1 MIFRKSIFI
10 HCTNILIYFNI
21 LRSYQIN
28 AICFYFQHMF
38 IYTCLKLLMLI
49 LLNFG
54 LNQDVAKN
62 FEICDCC
69 KFPYVYTDALTH
81 KQIQEGNEI
90 IHWYKRQLVRDIKN
104 FDCKSHI
111 HYSPYELAFPSLTPT
126 TTLPI
131 TITRNKIF
139 QDTKKVKKCTK
150 CCFPELILFKTILA
164 VFYKSIIFVTTSRHI
179 RTFLY
184 RKYLYLA

>member
-1 MIFRKSIFI
+1 
-10 HCTNILIYFNI
+10 
-21 LRSYQIN
+21 
-28 AICFYFQHMF
+28 
-38 IYTCLKLLMLI
+38 MLI

-62 FEICDCC
+62 FKICDCC
-69 KFPYVYTDALTH
+69 KFPCVYTDALTH

-164 VFYKSIIFVTTSRHI
+164 LFCHPSYLSRHLVI
-179 RTFLY
+179 YVLSFIGNIFIW
-184 RKYLYLA
+184 RKVNIIIVYDFIYSFWNTPLLRNIK